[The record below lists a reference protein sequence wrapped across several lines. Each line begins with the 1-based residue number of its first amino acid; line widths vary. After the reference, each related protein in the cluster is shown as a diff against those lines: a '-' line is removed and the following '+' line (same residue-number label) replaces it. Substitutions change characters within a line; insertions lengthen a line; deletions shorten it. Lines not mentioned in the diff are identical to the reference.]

1 MGCNCRGNSVKPAPP
16 QPVIKPNVA
25 GGGAPGTP
33 VANPRTVQT
42 TRRTII
48 RRG

>member
-1 MGCNCRGNSVKPAPP
+1 MGCNCRGNSAKPAPP
-16 QPVIKPNVA
+16 QPVLKPVNT
-25 GGGAPGTP
+25 GSGSTGTP
-33 VANPRTVQT
+33 VANPRTVQA